1 MVVEPEAGVI
11 AVTTA
16 AAAAATGQVAV
27 DVKGGNAAPAG
38 VAVCAQDTIAV
49 VAAAPG
55 VQLTPMAGAFA
66 PTIAGAVM
74 VRLAPAVI
82 ANADAPGGTVQA
94 SAKLPGAVPAVTTVT
109 GIVPAP
115 AVRVVVAAIVAV
127 GATAAP
133 AGHVIV
139 EVNAGSAAPAGVAV
153 WAHVSVP
160 VTAAAPEVQL
170 KPIAGALAP
179 SVAGAAMV
187 RFAPAVIAN
196 ATVPGAMV
204 QAKATLETAVP
215 CVATVTG
222 TVPTPPIKV
231 TAAGKGL
238 SVGGVFGSGPA
249 ATANEPSVFVHAVGF
264 APASIQPL
272 PAPLITIGNGEVMP
286 AVKPA
291 RLVNAKLQYVPA

>member
-1 MVVEPEAGVI
+1 MPTPVEPKVNTWVETPPPNACGAKMVVEPEAGVI
-11 AVTTA
+11 AVTTVA
-16 AAAAATGQVAV
+16 AGAATGQVAV

-127 GATAAP
+127 GATPAAGA
-133 AGHVIV
+133 AGHVITDV
-139 EVNAGSAAPAGVAV
+139 KAA
-153 WAHVSVP
+153 S
-160 VTAAAPEVQL
+160 
-170 KPIAGALAP
+170 
-179 SVAGAAMV
+179 
-187 RFAPAVIAN
+187 
-196 ATVPGAMV
+196 
-204 QAKATLETAVP
+204 
-215 CVATVTG
+215 
-222 TVPTPPIKV
+222 
-231 TAAGKGL
+231 TAAG
-238 SVGGVFGSGPA
+238 VGVCAQDNVAVVA
-249 ATANEPSVFVHAVGF
+249 AA
-264 APASIQPL
+264 
-272 PAPLITIGNGEVMP
+272 
-286 AVKPA
+286 
-291 RLVNAKLQYVPA
+291 